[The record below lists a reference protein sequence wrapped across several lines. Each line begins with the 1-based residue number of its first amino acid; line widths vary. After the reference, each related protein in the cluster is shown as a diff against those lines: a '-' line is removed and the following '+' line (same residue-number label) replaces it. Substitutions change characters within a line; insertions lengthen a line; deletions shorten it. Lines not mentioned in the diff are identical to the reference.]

1 MCGIF
6 GYFCL
11 NENKPSKINLINATN
26 TLKHRGPD
34 NFNYYENENKSYI
47 FLGHQ
52 RLAHHGLAIASLHLF
67 YLREYYYEFQ
77 S

>member
-34 NFNYYENENKSYI
+34 NLTTMK
-47 FLGHQ
+47 
-52 RLAHHGLAIASLHLF
+52 
-67 YLREYYYEFQ
+67 
-77 S
+77 